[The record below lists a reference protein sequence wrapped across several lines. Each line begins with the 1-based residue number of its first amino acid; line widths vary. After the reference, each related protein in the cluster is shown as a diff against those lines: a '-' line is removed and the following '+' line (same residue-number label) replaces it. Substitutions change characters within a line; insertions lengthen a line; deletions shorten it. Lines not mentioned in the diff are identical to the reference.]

1 MNRYVAEYERG
12 VNTAIDAPSED
23 AADYAAY
30 TYSAVN
36 RMTGRFL
43 GLRKPPAYLRI
54 NPDTGMVE
62 ALWVDGSY
70 REIAPEGAPYR
81 LPEPEPQ
88 RVLTLVLVDLPDRPP
103 VEVRAIPP
111 EWTDEDV
118 ERYTNSRSDWV
129 TASVTTIEPI
139 PEEVNIG

>member
-1 MNRYVAEYERG
+1 MNRFIAEYERG
-12 VNTAIDAPSED
+12 VSTAIDAPSEE

-36 RMTGRFL
+36 PMTGRFL
-43 GLRKPPAYLRI
+43 GLKKPPAYLRI
-54 NPDTGMVE
+54 NPESGMVE
-62 ALWVDGSY
+62 ALWVDSTY
-70 REIAPEGAPYR
+70 REIAPEGAPYP
-81 LPEPEPQ
+81 LPEPR

-103 VEVRAIPP
+103 VEVREIPP

-118 ERYTNSRSDWV
+118 DRYTSSRADWV

-139 PEEVNIG
+139 PEEAEQQ